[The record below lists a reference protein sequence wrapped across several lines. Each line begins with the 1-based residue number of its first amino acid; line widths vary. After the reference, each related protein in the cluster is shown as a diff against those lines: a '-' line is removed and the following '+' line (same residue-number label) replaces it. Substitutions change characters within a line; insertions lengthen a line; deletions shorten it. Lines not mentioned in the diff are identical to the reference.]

1 MLPSLAQQRI
11 LSTDLFIRRK
21 DMPVPG
27 EEPEKNWW
35 AEGDTPVHHDSRVNY
50 FIDGR
55 SIMLTMCLHFLKARQ
70 YIYLADWGLTPTME
84 IVRGKD
90 QRAGPD
96 GSPEQQALLAELRA
110 AGLEEADIDFWCT
123 HTLSLQAVLEYAV
136 SKGIEVK
143 VLLWDSLPLP
153 GLSYYKPKE
162 AHEQLTQVGVTC
174 LLDDSA
180 RSIVHHPV
188 ESLHQKIGIMDG
200 THAFAGGF
208 DPVIELGG
216 HFDHWDTSAHLFS
229 SPLRRNSEDPNPSPW
244 HDVHAHIEGPAAGD
258 VEYNFRQRWNDLVE
272 RHSWDN
278 ALLLTEHPPAP
289 PLESKSVV
297 QIARTIPEHTY
308 SFQPLIV
315 RGIAQLYAHAL
326 SNVQQFVYLENQYFW
341 IHTYV
346 GIDIPFLGKDNPEM
360 ERNLRELTAALRRGA
375 SVGIVLPDHPDPGRG
390 YADEAIKRLREEA
403 PEAVKERRLVV
414 FTLGTSTSKEDGEHY
429 RPIYVHAKVA
439 IVDDLWST
447 VGSANLNNRG
457 MRDDTEMNVV
467 TLDAE
472 LARGLRMMLWAERLG
487 LLGEEELFGVARYLG
502 HQYQRQ
508 EDEALTKRA
517 WQTLQETL
525 GDPLI
530 GHRLLTQR
538 AEDNLRRYK
547 ANQPLLGHLLPYLT
561 AQEAQQQGL
570 YFREEHGWI
579 EKV

>member
-1 MLPSLAQQRI
+1 
-11 LSTDLFIRRK
+11 
-21 DMPVPG
+21 MPVPG

-35 AEGDTPVHHDSRVNY
+35 AEGDTPVRHGSRVNY

-180 RSIVHHPV
+180 RGIVHHPV
-188 ESLHQKIGIMDG
+188 ESLHQKIGIVDG

-258 VEYNFRQRWNDLVE
+258 VEYNFRQRWNDLVQ

-326 SNVQQFVYLENQYFW
+326 SNVQHFVYLENQYFW
-341 IHTYV
+341 LHTYI

-360 ERNLRELTAALRRGA
+360 ERNLHELAAALQRGA

-390 YADEAIKRLREEA
+390 NADDALKCLREA
-403 PEAVKERRLVV
+403 AADAVKERRLVV
-414 FTLGTSTSKEDGEHY
+414 FTLGTSTHKEDGEHY
-429 RPIYVHAKVA
+429 RPIYIHAKVA

-447 VGSANLNNRG
+447 AGSANLNNRG
-457 MRDDTEMNVV
+457 LRDDTEMNVA

-472 LARGLRMMLWAERLG
+472 LAYSLRLLLWSEHLG
-487 LLGEEELFGVARYLG
+487 LLNDDDLLFLLRHLA
-502 HQYQRQ
+502 YQRQ
-508 EDEALTKRA
+508 RPPEDSRA
-517 WQTLQETL
+517 RELWHYLQETL
-525 GDPLI
+525 ADPLA
-530 GHRLLTQR
+530 GLRLMYDR

-547 ANQPLLGHLLPYLT
+547 ARQPLVGHLLPYLT
-561 AQEAQQQGL
+561 AEDAPQEGL
-570 YFREEHGWI
+570 PCHEERGWI
-579 EKV
+579 EQA